1 MEWEKTKKIFTL
13 IENSIKTTIDERG
26 RLYIP
31 KRVRKKLLIT
41 SNKQLFIIVKDGFFI
56 VYTSNGLIKN
66 LRVYMSEYIR

>member
-1 MEWEKTKKIFTL
+1 MEWEKTKKIITL

-31 KRVRKKLLIT
+31 KRVRQKLLIT
-41 SNKQLFIIVKDGFFI
+41 SNEQLFIIVKDGYFI

-66 LRVYMSEYIR
+66 LREGIS